1 MHFPSFAH
9 HLKTSPFQV
18 RELETH
24 NLNRKLLGSR
34 KGHVKTFLA
43 WLEDN
48 GAVIEGVEIVDFGEP
63 EGD

>member
-1 MHFPSFAH
+1 M
-9 HLKTSPFQV
+9 
-18 RELETH
+18 ETH

-43 WLEDN
+43 WLEEN

-63 EGD
+63 EGENMWTFHNQDSQN